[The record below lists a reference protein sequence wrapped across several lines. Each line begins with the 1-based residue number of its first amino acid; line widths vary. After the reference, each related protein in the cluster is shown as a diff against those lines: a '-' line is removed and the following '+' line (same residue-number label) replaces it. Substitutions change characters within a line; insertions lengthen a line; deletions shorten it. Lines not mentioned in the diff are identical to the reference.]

1 MEEEKK
7 EDTDKIEEKP
17 VEQKEVA
24 TGEEK
29 ATEQAKK
36 EKSVKEKKTE
46 KKVEEAKGSKRQRNM
61 QCKVTLLDNALFEC
75 ELDVRDSPKYS
86 LFSVW
91 CSACKN
97 GRLISVSYLETR

>member
-7 EDTDKIEEKP
+7 EDTDEIEEKP
-17 VEQKEVA
+17 VEQKEVT
-24 TGEEK
+24 TGEKK

-36 EKSVKEKKTE
+36 EKPVKEKKTE

-75 ELDVRDSPKYS
+75 ELDVRDSPKCT
-86 LFSVW
+86 LFS
-91 CSACKN
+91 A
-97 GRLISVSYLETR
+97 